1 MERVMTLKIIDQTV
15 VYEGWGRYLL
25 LKVALPDGAII
36 ERQMDDHGVAA
47 AVLPYD
53 VERRTVLMAR
63 LPRMGPLFQ
72 GLDPYMIEAA
82 AGMID
87 PGETGE
93 GCVRREALEE
103 LGVKLTTL
111 ESVANV
117 WTAPGVT
124 TEKVDL
130 YLAPYRQEDRV
141 AKGGGVAGEHED
153 IEVLEVTL
161 QSLWPQARSGQIN
174 DVKTLLLIYALRDRY
189 PELFA

>member
-1 MERVMTLKIIDQTV
+1 MTLKIIDQTV